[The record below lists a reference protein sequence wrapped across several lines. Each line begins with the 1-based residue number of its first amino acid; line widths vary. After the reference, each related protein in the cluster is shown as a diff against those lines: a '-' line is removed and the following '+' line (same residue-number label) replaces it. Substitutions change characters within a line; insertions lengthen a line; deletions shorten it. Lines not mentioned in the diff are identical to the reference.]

1 MPIQIA
7 IIIIAVW
14 IITILLISFLCK
26 RYYPEKEELSR
37 KIIHIG
43 TGPVIILAWLF
54 NIPKNIA
61 FFSAFFITIAL
72 GINYQFRLLPAIEDI
87 ERKSFGT
94 IAYGI
99 SITLLLLLFWPR
111 YASSISIGILS
122 MAFGDGLAGL
132 IGRSINSPK
141 WSVLGQTK
149 SIAGTFTM
157 GSVVAITTAT
167 ISSINSMDIQ
177 PIEIIVISL
186 IATILEQI
194 SPWGIDNITVP
205 IGVTCLGIW
214 LTGA

>member
-7 IIIIAVW
+7 IFVIALW
-14 IITILLISFLCK
+14 ITTTLVIAFLCK
-26 RYYPEKEELSR
+26 KYFPKADELSR

-43 TGPVIILAWLF
+43 TGPVILLAWSF
-54 NIPKNIA
+54 DIPKNIA
-61 FFSAFFITIAL
+61 CFCAFFITLAL
-72 GINYQFRLLPAIEDI
+72 SINYQFRLLPAIEDI

-99 SITLLLLLFWPR
+99 SITLLVLLFWPH
-111 YASSISIGILS
+111 YASFVSIGVLS

-141 WSVLGQTK
+141 WSILGQSK
-149 SIAGTFTM
+149 SVAGTFTM
-157 GSVVAITTAT
+157 GAVVAITTAT
-167 ISSINSMDIQ
+167 ISSINNLGIQ
-177 PIEIIVISL
+177 PVEIIVISL
-186 IATILEQI
+186 IGTCLEQI

-214 LTGA
+214 LIGK

>member
-1 MPIQIA
+1 MPFPIA
-7 IIIIAVW
+7 IVVIALW
-14 IITILLISFLCK
+14 IITILVIAFLCK
-26 RYYPEKEELSR
+26 RYFPKKEELSR

-43 TGPVIILAWLF
+43 TGPVILLAWLF

-61 FFSAFFITIAL
+61 FLSAFLITIAL
-72 GINYQFRLLPAIEDI
+72 GINYQYRLLPALEDV

-111 YASSISIGILS
+111 YASSISIGVLA

-132 IGRSINSPK
+132 IGRSIKSPK
-141 WSVLGQTK
+141 WSILSQTK

-157 GSVVAITTAT
+157 GTVVAITTTT
-167 ISSINSMDIQ
+167 ISSMNNLDIQ
-177 PIEIIVISL
+177 PIEILFISL
-186 IATILEQI
+186 IATFLEQI

-205 IGVTCLGIW
+205 IGVTCIGIW
-214 LTGA
+214 LVGT

>member
-1 MPIQIA
+1 MPVFIA
-7 IIIIAVW
+7 IIVITLW
-14 IITILLISFLCK
+14 IITTLSIAFLCK
-26 RYYPEKEELSR
+26 KYFPKQEELSR

-43 TGPVIILAWLF
+43 IGPVILLAWSF

-61 FFSAFFITIAL
+61 FFSAFFVTLAL
-72 GINYQFRLLPAIEDI
+72 GINYQYRLLPAIEDI

-94 IAYGI
+94 IAYGL
-99 SITLLLLLFWPR
+99 SITLLLLFFWPR

-132 IGRSINSPK
+132 IGRTIYSPQ

-157 GSVVAITTAT
+157 GSVVGVTTAT
-167 ISSINSMDIQ
+167 ISSINNLNIQ
-177 PIEIIVISL
+177 PLEIIMISL
-186 IATILEQI
+186 IATFLEQI

-205 IGVTCLGIW
+205 VGVTCVVIW
-214 LTGA
+214 LVGT

>member
-7 IIIIAVW
+7 IFVIALWIII
-14 IITILLISFLCK
+14 ILLVAFLCK
-26 RYYPEKEELSR
+26 RYFPKKEELSR

-43 TGPVIILAWLF
+43 TGPVILLAWLF
-54 NIPKNIA
+54 DIPKNLA
-61 FFSAFFITIAL
+61 FFTAFFITIAL
-72 GINYQFRLLPAIEDI
+72 GINYQYRLLPAIEDI

-99 SITLLLLLFWPR
+99 SITFLLLLFWPR
-111 YASSISIGILS
+111 YASSISIGVLS

-149 SIAGTFTM
+149 SLAGTFTM
-157 GSVVAITTAT
+157 GAVVAITTTT
-167 ISSINSMDIQ
+167 ISSINNLGIQ
-177 PIEIIVISL
+177 PVEVIVISV
-186 IATILEQI
+186 IATFLEQI

-214 LTGA
+214 LIGT

>member
-7 IIIIAVW
+7 IIIIVLW
-14 IITILLISFLCK
+14 IIAILLISFLCK
-26 RYYPEKEELSR
+26 RYFPKQEELSR

-43 TGPVIILAWLF
+43 TGPVILLAWLF
-54 NIPKNIA
+54 DIPKNIA

-72 GINYQFRLLPAIEDI
+72 GVNYQYRLLPAIEDI

-111 YASSISIGILS
+111 HASSISIGVLS

-132 IGRSINSPK
+132 MGRSINSPK
-141 WSVLGQTK
+141 WSVLGQSK
-149 SIAGTFTM
+149 SVAGTFTM
-157 GSVVAITTAT
+157 GAVVAITSAT
-167 ISSINSMDIQ
+167 ISSINNLGIQ
-177 PIEIIVISL
+177 PIEIIVIAL
-186 IATILEQI
+186 IATFLEQI

-205 IGVTCLGIW
+205 IGVTCIGIW
-214 LTGA
+214 LIGT